1 MSTTSDAA
9 AERIPLSVP
18 VLTGRE
24 GTYIQECLDTNW
36 VSSGG
41 PFVDRFERE
50 FAKYVG
56 TKHAV
61 ATVNGTAALHTALVA
76 CGVQPDDEVLVSSL
90 TFIATANAVRY
101 ANAHPVFI
109 DAEPTY
115 WQMDPELVERFLTE
129 DCTARNG
136 GLVNRRTGRRVR
148 ALLPVHVLGHPVDL
162 GPLMKLAE
170 RFDLTLIEDAAES
183 LGATYHGRRVG
194 QFGAFGCFSFNGNKT
209 ITTGGGGMLTTN
221 DDRLAAMAKYLT
233 TQAKDD
239 PDDYIHCRVGFNYRM
254 PNILAAFGCAQLEQ
268 LDEYIAAKRTIAGR
282 YRQLAATTPGLTLQ
296 PEAPDVF
303 HTYWLSTVEI
313 DAAAHGRSM
322 REVRADLRRA
332 NIESRPL
339 WQPIHL
345 SPAHAGAQAVLSGVA
360 ERLYERCLSLP
371 SSANLTSG
379 QQQRVLGGLRRIAD
393 PVVRAIPFDTVL
405 AKSA

>member
-1 MSTTSDAA
+1 MSTTSDA

-24 GTYIQECLDTNW
+24 GDYIQECLATNW

-50 FAKYVG
+50 FARYVG
-56 TKHAV
+56 TKHAI

-76 CGVQPDDEVLVSSL
+76 CGVQPDDEVLVPSL

-109 DAEPTY
+109 DADPTY
-115 WQMDPELVERFLTE
+115 WQMDPELVERFLTRE
-129 DCTARNG
+129 CTGYNG
-136 GLVNRRTGRRVR
+136 KIVNRRTGRRVT
-148 ALLPVHVLGHPVDL
+148 AILPVHVLGHPVDL
-162 GPLMKLAE
+162 TPLMELAR

-183 LGATYHGRRVG
+183 LGATYHSERVG

-221 DDRLAAMAKYLT
+221 DDRLATLAKYLT

-239 PDDYIHCRVGFNYRM
+239 PDDYIHRRVGFNYRM
-254 PNILAAFGCAQLEQ
+254 PNILAAFGVAQLEQ
-268 LDEYIAAKRTIAGR
+268 LDRYIAAKQAIAGR
-282 YRQLAATTPGLTLQ
+282 YRALTTATSGLTLQ
-296 PEAPDVF
+296 PESATAT
-303 HTYWLSTVEI
+303 HTYWLSTIEI
-313 DAAAHGRSM
+313 DPDRYGRSM
-322 REVRADLRRA
+322 RTVRADLKRA

-345 SPAHAGAQAVLSGVA
+345 SPAHQGAQAVLSGVA
-360 ERLYERCLSLP
+360 ERLYDRCLSLP
-371 SSANLTSG
+371 SSVNLTPD
-379 QQQRVLGGLRRIAD
+379 QQQRVIAQLAG
-393 PVVRAIPFDTVL
+393 VAG
-405 AKSA
+405 AKSRAA

>member
-1 MSTTSDAA
+1 MSTTSDA

-24 GTYIQECLDTNW
+24 GEYIQECLDTNW

-50 FAKYVG
+50 FAAYVG
-56 TKHAV
+56 TRHAV
-61 ATVNGTAALHTALVA
+61 ATVNGTAALHTAMVA
-76 CGVQPDDEVLVSSL
+76 CGIQPDDEVLVSSL

-109 DAEPTY
+109 DAEPKH
-115 WQMDPELVERFLTE
+115 WQMDPELVEEFLTH
-129 DCTARNG
+129 DCVSWNG
-136 GLVNRRTGRRVR
+136 RLVNRRTGRPVT
-148 ALLPVHVLGHPVDL
+148 AILPVHVLGHPADL
-162 GPLMKLAE
+162 SPLLELAR

-183 LGATYHGRRVG
+183 LGATYRGRRVG

-221 DDRLAAMAKYLT
+221 DDRLAALAKHLT

-239 PDDYIHCRVGFNYRM
+239 PDDYIHNRVGFNYRM

-268 LDEYIAAKRTIAGR
+268 LDRYLEAKRTIAGR
-282 YRQLAATTPGLTLQ
+282 YRDLAATTPGLTLQ
-296 PEAPDVF
+296 PESPEVF

-313 DAAAHGRSM
+313 DAAQFGRSM
-322 REVRADLRRA
+322 RTVRADLRRA

-339 WQPIHL
+339 WQPLHL
-345 SPAHAGAQAVLSGVA
+345 SPAHRGAQALVTGVS

-371 SSANLTSG
+371 SSVNLTAV
-379 QQQRVLGGLRRIAD
+379 QQERVLQELASGRGQAA
-393 PVVRAIPFDTVL
+393 RA
-405 AKSA
+405 A

>member
-9 AERIPLSVP
+9 AANERIPLSVP

-24 GTYIQECLDTNW
+24 GEYIQECLDTNW

-56 TKHAV
+56 TKHAI

-76 CGVQPDDEVLVSSL
+76 TDVQPDDEVLVSSL

-101 ANAHPVFI
+101 ANARPVFI

-115 WQMDPELVERFLTE
+115 WQMDPELVERFLTK
-129 DCTARNG
+129 DCVAWNG
-136 GLVNRRTGRRVR
+136 KLVNRRTGRRVS
-148 ALLPVHVLGHPVDL
+148 AILPVHVLGHPADL
-162 GPLMKLAE
+162 TPLLELAR
-170 RFDLTLIEDAAES
+170 RFDLTVIEDAAES
-183 LGATYHGRRVG
+183 LGATYDGQRVG
-194 QFGAFGCFSFNGNKT
+194 RFGAFGCFSFNGNKT

-221 DDRLAAMAKYLT
+221 DDRLAALAKYLT

-239 PDDYIHCRVGFNYRM
+239 PDDYIHRRVGFNYRM

-268 LDEYIAAKRTIAGR
+268 LDRYIATKRAIAAR
-282 YRQLAATTPGLTLQ
+282 YQALAAATPGLTLQ
-296 PEAPDVF
+296 PQSSMCS
-303 HTYWLSTVEI
+303 HTYWLSTVEV
-313 DAAAHGRSM
+313 DAAAYGRSM
-322 REVRADLRRA
+322 RTVRADLRRA

-345 SPAHAGAQAVLSGVA
+345 SPAHQGAQSVLSGVA

-371 SSANLTSG
+371 SSTNLTEAA
-379 QQQRVLGGLRRIAD
+379 QQRVLQSLASGEQ
-393 PVVRAIPFDTVL
+393 RA
-405 AKSA
+405 ARAA